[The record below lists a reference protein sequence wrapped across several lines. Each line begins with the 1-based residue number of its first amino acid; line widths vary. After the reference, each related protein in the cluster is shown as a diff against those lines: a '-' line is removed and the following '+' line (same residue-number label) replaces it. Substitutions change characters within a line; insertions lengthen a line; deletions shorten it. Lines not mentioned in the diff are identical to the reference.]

1 MARTTVNIDTPILG
15 EIKNLQQTEGK
26 SLGQLIS
33 ELLSEALGHRRRQ
46 LVRRDNLDWTTQDM
60 GALIDVADK
69 EALYA
74 ALEHESP

>member
-15 EIKNLQQTEGK
+15 EIKNLQQTEGR

-74 ALEHESP
+74 ALEHQSP

>member
-74 ALEHESP
+74 ALEHQSP